1 MTYPCIPVWMKSREK
16 DPFDY
21 PLRSKKELAFEQFM
35 FPPLFGV
42 KMIINDYQ
50 VISQN
55 KTYSAH
61 KADNRNN
68 IAKIELDLDDMAL
81 SPLQEKR
88 LVFLLGPRY
97 KKNSRK
103 FKIVCRQYT
112 KFEHNIARVMD
123 IFRQLY
129 WEAKRAP
136 IYYLPLMKS
145 RERRRFRDKILG
157 KKLTPAERTLKIN
170 EMHETLQQGQNEF
183 DLLWDSGTYGKEH
196 LMKRIEPILKN
207 HFKKLDLNDQ
217 SDESKIS
224 ADKAE
229 EMLRRENI
237 EKELV
242 KKKVLTQKAYET
254 FYGKDLVEDI
264 ASEKASDNKTQ

>member
-1 MTYPCIPVWMKSREK
+1 MKYPCIPVWMKNREK

-35 FPPLFGV
+35 LPPMFCAKL
-42 KMIINDYQ
+42 IINDYQ

-68 IAKIELDLDDMAL
+68 IAKIELNLDEMGL

-88 LVFLLGPRY
+88 LIFLLGPRY
-97 KKNSRK
+97 KQGSRR

-112 KFEHNIARVMD
+112 KYEHNIARVMD

-136 IYYLPLMKS
+136 IYYLPIMKN
-145 RERRRFRDKILG
+145 RERRRFRDRILG
-157 KKLTPAERTLKIN
+157 KKLTPEQL
-170 EMHETLQQGQNEF
+170 EETLQEGKAEF
-183 DLLWDSGTYGKEH
+183 DQLWDSGTYGKEH
-196 LMKRIEPILKN
+196 LMKRMEPILKN
-207 HFKKLDLNDQ
+207 HFKKLENKADT
-217 SDESKIS
+217 DEGQLS

-254 FYGKDLVEDI
+254 FYGKDAIEENTSDI
-264 ASEKASDNKTQ
+264 SSDNKTQ

>member
-1 MTYPCIPVWMKSREK
+1 MKYPCIPVWMKNREK

-35 FPPLFGV
+35 SPPMFCAKL
-42 KMIINDYQ
+42 IINDYQ

-68 IAKIELDLDDMAL
+68 IAKIELNLDEMAL

-88 LVFLLGPRY
+88 LIFLLGPRY
-97 KKNSRK
+97 KQSGRR

-112 KFEHNIARVMD
+112 KWEHNIARVMD

-136 IYYLPLMKS
+136 IYYLPIMKYK
-145 RERRRFRDKILG
+145 ERRRFRDRILG
-157 KKLTPAERTLKIN
+157 KNLTPQERVLKIKQL
-170 EMHETLQQGQNEF
+170 EESLQQGRTEF
-183 DLLWDSGTYGKEH
+183 DQLWDSGTYGKEH
-196 LMKRIEPILKN
+196 LMKRMEPLLKK
-207 HFKKLDLNDQ
+207 HFNKLDNKADT
-217 SDESKIS
+217 DESKLS
-224 ADKAE
+224 ADKME

-254 FYGKDLVEDI
+254 FYGKDSVEDNTPEI
-264 ASEKASDNKTQ
+264 ASDNKTH